1 MDINFNPATPE
12 GQHQLQTQ
20 GVKLISKIPYG
31 GTDSPFTAQPTAN
44 GESEDEDDFIDGLF
58 SAFGIGS
65 K

>member
-31 GTDSPFTAQPTAN
+31 GTDYPATAQATAD
-44 GESEDEDDFIDGLF
+44 EEIEDEDDFIDGLF
-58 SAFGIGS
+58 SAFGIGR

>member
-31 GTDSPFTAQPTAN
+31 GTDYPATAQLPC
-44 GESEDEDDFIDGLF
+44 
-58 SAFGIGS
+58 
-65 K
+65 

>member
-12 GQHQLQTQ
+12 GQQQLQTQ

-31 GTDSPFTAQPTAN
+31 GTDYSVTAQPTAN
-44 GESEDEDDFIDGLF
+44 EESEDEDDFIDGLF

>member
-12 GQHQLQTQ
+12 GQEQLQTQ
-20 GVKLISKIPYG
+20 GVLLISKIPYG
-31 GTDSPFTAQPTAN
+31 GTDDPATAQPTAD
-44 GESEDEDDFIDGLF
+44 EQIKDEDDFIDGLF